1 MMIHPHRPL
10 NSWNHGTNMS
20 WHSLWASR
28 RDSMSQNQPRGVT
41 TSSVVSRGS
50 LAWIFRTCVSLA
62 DKNIQKRNLDSFVSE
77 RSGRRS
83 LVINLIGWPCFAAQL
98 WALQFKEQSQ
108 FTQNAQQLLTYVNLV
123 KLPGNCALGPPW
135 SQHITTENN
144 AQLLNTDVE
153 QWSIID
159 DFDKSWFW
167 SSKSVLSDQFE
178 AVLPEPL
185 KLWTLFNMSDLLCLI
200 GSVWRFQQHII
211 QTNKYEFKISKWH
224 KLITKHNLSKNN
236 AQFALT
242 VTALTVV
249 SGKLEISLSYHFSK
263 LSSDTKVA
271 VTQVT
276 SWHLRKV
283 SQTGVMAS
291 LPTSLW
297 HNQNFFEHNVHLY
310 YTLFSMFFS
319 NTAGVRCLVCFK
331 WFSFDGLF
339 VAVLMS
345 FWPRCGTNLD
355 GISERR
361 PRAVATPHA
370 ALRRRNLRFTSQI

>member
-1 MMIHPHRPL
+1 MI
-10 NSWNHGTNMS
+10 NH
-20 WHSLWASR
+20 
-28 RDSMSQNQPRGVT
+28 
-41 TSSVVSRGS
+41 
-50 LAWIFRTCVSLA
+50 
-62 DKNIQKRNLDSFVSE
+62 
-77 RSGRRS
+77 
-83 LVINLIGWPCFAAQL
+83 
-98 WALQFKEQSQ
+98 
-108 FTQNAQQLLTYVNLV
+108 
-123 KLPGNCALGPPW
+123 
-135 SQHITTENN
+135 
-144 AQLLNTDVE
+144 
-153 QWSIID
+153 D

-200 GSVWRFQQHII
+200 GSVCRFQQHII

-236 AQFALT
+236 AQFALM
-242 VTALTVV
+242 VAALTV

-291 LPTSLW
+291 LPTFLW

-310 YTLFSMFFS
+310 YTLFSMFFHRVWKKK
-319 NTAGVRCLVCFK
+319 TCFFKYGVGSV
-331 WFSFDGLF
+331 DGLLTPF
-339 VAVLMS
+339 DVVLAKVRHQ
-345 FWPRCGTNLD
+345 PRWD
-355 GISERR
+355 
-361 PRAVATPHA
+361 
-370 ALRRRNLRFTSQI
+370 LRETSPCRGNSTRSSP

>member
-1 MMIHPHRPL
+1 MIL
-10 NSWNHGTNMS
+10 
-20 WHSLWASR
+20 
-28 RDSMSQNQPRGVT
+28 
-41 TSSVVSRGS
+41 
-50 LAWIFRTCVSLA
+50 
-62 DKNIQKRNLDSFVSE
+62 
-77 RSGRRS
+77 
-83 LVINLIGWPCFAAQL
+83 
-98 WALQFKEQSQ
+98 
-108 FTQNAQQLLTYVNLV
+108 
-123 KLPGNCALGPPW
+123 
-135 SQHITTENN
+135 
-144 AQLLNTDVE
+144 VE
-153 QWSIID
+153 QIGAEWSI
-159 DFDKSWFW
+159 W
-167 SSKSVLSDQFE
+167 SG
-178 AVLPEPL
+178 LPEPL

-263 LSSDTKVA
+263 LSLDTKVA

-310 YTLFSMFFS
+310 YTLFSMFFFQRRR
-319 NTAGVRCLVCFK
+319 VFFQMVQL
-331 WFSFDGLF
+331 DGCRF
-339 VAVLMS
+339 VAVLLP
-345 FWPRCGTNLD
+345 FWCRFGPRCGTNLD

-370 ALRRRNLRFTSQI
+370 ALRRRNLRFTSH